1 VADDPLALLLKFGFL
16 AVLYLFLFVVAR
28 SAVRDVAG
36 TVEGGYLEPDGA
48 EPSRPRGRRRRKGGE
63 EGDRRPSGHPRL
75 EVVAALGHEPGTAFE
90 VGDGLT
96 LGRASTAGIIV
107 EDPYASSTHAR
118 VYPRGEHV
126 YVEDAGSTN
135 GTYLNGRPLRRP
147 QRLNAADTVRIGET
161 EYRYQ
166 E

>member
-1 VADDPLALLLKFGFL
+1 VDDDPLVLLLKFGFL

-36 TVEGGYLEPDGA
+36 TAEGGYAEADAEADGA
-48 EPSRPRGRRRRKGGE
+48 APRRRGRRAGGRGRPRGL
-63 EGDRRPSGHPRL
+63 PRL
-75 EVVAALGHEPGTAFE
+75 EVVAALGYEPGTAFE

-96 LGRASTAGIIV
+96 LGRASNAEITV
-107 EDPYASSTHAR
+107 DDPYASSTHAR

-126 YVEDAGSTN
+126 FVEDAGSTN

-147 QRLNAADTVRIGET
+147 QRLNVADTVRIGET

>member
-1 VADDPLALLLKFGFL
+1 VDDDPLALLLKFGFL
-16 AVLYLFLFVVAR
+16 AVLYLFLFLVAR

-36 TVEGGYLEPDGA
+36 TAEAGYLEGDGA
-48 EPSRPRGRRRRKGGE
+48 GPSGRRGRRRRRGGKE
-63 EGDRRPSGHPRL
+63 AERRPGGLPRL

-90 VGDGLT
+90 VGEGLT
-96 LGRASTAGIIV
+96 LGRASTAGITV
-107 EDPYASSTHAR
+107 EDPYASATHAR